1 MEKFHKEILERHL
14 PYRMVH
20 LDGLCWA
27 CDLLL
32 SGNTSVPVSI
42 IIDGVTNNTGSS
54 VYFLT
59 NPLVESGLLY
69 CRVFLGFLGISLN
82 RKTQQLAQIEKPGT
96 GDDFSLT
103 KLGLPSLTVN
113 DLRSAPTG
121 RPEEIEA
128 SCQRTLLS
136 TNKGVAHFTDSDTP
150 GSQAQDA
157 LCCANTVIWLIEEYV
172 YKKLDIP
179 IPFFKFWTNA

>member
-1 MEKFHKEILERHL
+1 M
-14 PYRMVH
+14 
-20 LDGLCWA
+20 
-27 CDLLL
+27 
-32 SGNTSVPVSI
+32 NTI
-42 IIDGVTNNTGSS
+42 RS

-59 NPLVESGLLY
+59 NTLVETGLLY
-69 CRVFLGFLGISLN
+69 CRVLLNFLGIYLN
-82 RKTQQLAQIEKPGT
+82 RKTQQLAQIKKPGT

-103 KLGLPSLTVN
+103 KLGLHSITVN

-150 GSQAQDA
+150 GSQVQDA
-157 LCCANTVIWLIEEYV
+157 LCCANTVIWLVEEFV

-179 IPFFKFWTNA
+179 IPSFKIWTKA